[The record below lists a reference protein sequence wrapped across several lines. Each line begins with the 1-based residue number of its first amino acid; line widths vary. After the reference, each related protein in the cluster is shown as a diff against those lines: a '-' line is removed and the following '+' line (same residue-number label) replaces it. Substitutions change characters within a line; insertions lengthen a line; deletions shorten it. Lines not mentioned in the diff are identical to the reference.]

1 MGYGLSNATDCRE
14 TKAGLKASIKER
26 KRAMEEFISLTNRL
40 DMNWEARAQT
50 VGSIAM
56 DIRSM
61 KIRLRSLK
69 RKRNVKK

>member
-1 MGYGLSNATDCRE
+1 MSYGLSSATDCRE

-40 DMNWEARAQT
+40 DMNWEARAQA
-50 VGSIAM
+50 VGSLAM

-61 KIRLRSLK
+61 KIRLKSIR
-69 RKRNVKK
+69 RERNVKK